1 MSRPS
6 DEIVF
11 KLHYSYHIEILTN
24 IFFLRTTRLLW
35 LIQLITGCVI
45 IANFLPALFSGLLIV
60 LSTYLLGVYRTH
72 GVAAK
77 ASLQACRYY
86 DLICRLNTLTDS
98 ELREQLHVLERDD
111 SRTLNV
117 FFNPARIRAY
127 IMLGWTES
135 AEQESSTM
143 NRREKLFAW
152 LAGDIP
158 R

>member
-1 MSRPS
+1 M
-6 DEIVF
+6 
-11 KLHYSYHIEILTN
+11 
-24 IFFLRTTRLLW
+24 
-35 LIQLITGCVI
+35 
-45 IANFLPALFSGLLIV
+45 
-60 LSTYLLGVYRTH
+60 STYLLGVYRTH

-86 DLICRLNTLTDS
+86 DLICRLNSLTDS

-117 FFNPARIRAY
+117 FFTPARIRAY

-143 NRREKLFAW
+143 NRREKLFAR